1 MKKQIISL
9 VLIALMALTVL
20 SAVTVTTAKH
30 VDAAPPKYYTIALTQ
45 NGKWTQCN
53 LHETQY
59 YQGPSGQRHV
69 EWSRGNT
76 AFAYGASIESEHSG
90 EGHATVGVKL
100 RLNTGELTWEDVQE
114 IPIVVKITMREN
126 LIATGTRAFAGVG
139 LMRPF
144 QPSLDAVSV
153 MSGAYPGH
161 NVAITA
167 KTATFTVDTWN
178 GRHLQV
184 SDLFRKDPEL
194 GIVGGIPCV
203 VGGLTTG
210 RPFQSSYTAT
220 VTIDNIQLLWPEPVP

>member
-1 MKKQIISL
+1 MKKQIMAL

-20 SAVTVTTAKH
+20 STVTVTTAKH

-53 LHETQY
+53 LHETLY
-59 YQGPSGQRHV
+59 YQGPSGQPHI

-76 AFAYGASIESEHSG
+76 AFAYGASIVSERSG

-114 IPIVVKITMREN
+114 IPIVVKITTREN

-144 QPSLDAVSV
+144 QPSLDYVRS
-153 MSGAYPGH
+153 YPGH

-184 SDLFRKDPEL
+184 SDLFHKDPEL